1 MYADVIVDISFEKLD
16 RIFQYGI
23 PEHLKQ
29 QIKIGSQVEI
39 PFGNGNRKI
48 KGYIISF
55 SETTQYPIEKIKEL
69 IGVVKNS
76 TTIETRMIQL
86 AWWLKE
92 TYGSTMNQALK
103 TVVPVKKKIK
113 GKEERYIK
121 LKISKE
127 AAEQQKK
134 EWEKRNKAKAKLLAI
149 LIEEERVSYEV
160 LTKEQ
165 HIAPATIRGVQEVG
179 AIEIVSES
187 IYRNPSVYQKEE
199 VDYHFVLTSDQ
210 KRIADEFLTDY
221 KNGVRKTY
229 LLHGVT
235 GSGKTEVYMEIIAN
249 VISMGKQAIVLIPE
263 IALTYQTVHRF
274 YKRFGNKVSILNSRM
289 SQGER
294 FDQFERA
301 KKGEIS
307 IMIGPRSALFT
318 PFSELGLI
326 IIDEEHE
333 SSYKSENV
341 PKYHARETAIELAK
355 LTGSSVLLGS
365 ATPSIE
371 AFYRAIQGEYKLFE
385 LKNRVNERAM
395 PSVFVVDLREELKN
409 GNKSMFSNQLKQL
422 IWDRLN
428 KKQQVLLFMNK
439 RGYAGFVSCLSCG
452 NPIRCPHCDVS
463 LTAHN
468 DGTLQCHYCGYQIP
482 LPKSCPFCG
491 SPYIA
496 AFGTGTQKVEAAV
509 KREFPTAR
517 VLRMDSDTTA
527 GKDGH
532 ERILSVFS
540 RREADILIGTQM
552 IVKGH
557 DFPFVTLVGV
567 LAADM
572 SLYANDYRASERTF
586 QLLTQAAGRAGRG
599 HLAGEVVIQTYSPQH
614 YSIETAATQDYRK
627 FYEKEILY
635 RKLLGY
641 PPVGDLL
648 AILISSKDLEACEKM
663 AELLKDTAEKYCVE
677 YRILIIGPAD
687 ATVSKIQ
694 DFYRKILYLKEGKSK
709 SGNQLKKIKDILEV
723 KTEQAQMEADVQV
736 QFDFNPMNTY

>member
-16 RIFQYGI
+16 RIFQYKI

-29 QIKIGSQVEI
+29 QVQIGSQIEI

-48 KGYIISF
+48 KGYVISF
-55 SETTQYPIEKIKEL
+55 SETTQYPAEKIKEL

-76 TTIETRMIQL
+76 TMIETRMIQL
-86 AWWLKE
+86 ACWMKE
-92 TYGSTMNQALK
+92 NYGSTMNQALK
-103 TVVPVKKKIK
+103 TVVPVKKQIK
-113 GKEERYIK
+113 GKEEREIRLK
-121 LKISKE
+121 LSKE
-127 AAEQQKK
+127 EAEQYLLQ
-134 EWEKRNKAKAKLLAI
+134 WSKRSKAKARLLCI
-149 LIEEERVSYEV
+149 LIEKVKISYEILV
-160 LTKEQ
+160 KEY
-165 HIAPATIRGVQEVG
+165 HIAPATIKGLEEIG
-179 AIEIVSES
+179 IIEIISKN
-187 IYRNPSVYQKEE
+187 IYRNPAVYQKEK
-199 VDYHFVLTSDQ
+199 VDYHFTLTPQQQ
-210 KRIADEFLTDY
+210 KIADNFLADY
-221 KNGVRKTY
+221 RNGIRKTY
-229 LLHGVT
+229 LLYGVT

-249 VISMGKQAIVLIPE
+249 IISMGKQAIVLIPE
-263 IALTYQTVHRF
+263 IALTYQTVLRF
-274 YKRFGNKVSILNSRM
+274 YKRFGSKVSILNSRM
-289 SQGER
+289 SAGER

-318 PFSELGLI
+318 PFSKLGLI
-326 IIDEEHE
+326 IMDEEHE

-341 PKYHARETAIELAK
+341 PKYHARETAIELAR
-355 LTGSSVLLGS
+355 LTNSSVLLGS

-371 AFYRAIQGEYKLFE
+371 AFYRSLQGEYHLFE
-385 LKNRVNERAM
+385 LKNRVNEREM
-395 PSVFVVDLREELKN
+395 PSVYVVDLREELKN
-409 GNKSMFSNQLKQL
+409 GNKSMFSTRLKEL
-422 IWDRLN
+422 VWDRLN

-439 RGYAGFVSCLSCG
+439 RGYAGFVSCRSCG
-452 NPIRCPHCDVS
+452 TPIRCPHCDVS

-468 DGTLQCHYCGYQIP
+468 NGTLQCHYCGYQIP
-482 LPKSCPFCG
+482 LPKTCPSCT

-496 AFGTGTQKVEAAV
+496 AFGTGTQKVEEAI
-509 KREFPTAR
+509 KREFPAAR

-532 ERILSVFS
+532 EKILSAFS
-540 RREADILIGTQM
+540 KQEADILIGTQM

-557 DFPFVTLVGV
+557 DFPLVTLVGV

-599 HLAGEVVIQTYSPQH
+599 NLAGEVVIQTYSPKH
-614 YSIETAATQDYRK
+614 YSIEAAAAQDYQS
-627 FYEKEILY
+627 FYNKEILY

-641 PPVGDLL
+641 PPAGELL
-648 AILISSKDLEACEKM
+648 AILISSKNLEACEKM
-663 AELLKDTAEKYCVE
+663 AEILKEKADAPCTE

-694 DFYRKILYLKEGKSK
+694 DIYRKVLYLKE
-709 SGNQLKKIKDILEV
+709 SGTNSQSYLKKVKDILE
-723 KTEQAQMEADVQV
+723 TEVEQSQMASDLQV

>member
-1 MYADVIVDISFEKLD
+1 M
-16 RIFQYGI
+16 
-23 PEHLKQ
+23 
-29 QIKIGSQVEI
+29 
-39 PFGNGNRKI
+39 
-48 KGYIISF
+48 
-55 SETTQYPIEKIKEL
+55 
-69 IGVVKNS
+69 
-76 TTIETRMIQL
+76 
-86 AWWLKE
+86 
-92 TYGSTMNQALK
+92 
-103 TVVPVKKKIK
+103 
-113 GKEERYIK
+113 
-121 LKISKE
+121 
-127 AAEQQKK
+127 
-134 EWEKRNKAKAKLLAI
+134 
-149 LIEEERVSYEV
+149 
-160 LTKEQ
+160 
-165 HIAPATIRGVQEVG
+165 
-179 AIEIVSES
+179 
-187 IYRNPSVYQKEE
+187 
-199 VDYHFVLTSDQ
+199 
-210 KRIADEFLTDY
+210 
-221 KNGVRKTY
+221 
-229 LLHGVT
+229 
-235 GSGKTEVYMEIIAN
+235 
-249 VISMGKQAIVLIPE
+249 
-263 IALTYQTVHRF
+263 
-274 YKRFGNKVSILNSRM
+274 
-289 SQGER
+289 
-294 FDQFERA
+294 
-301 KKGEIS
+301 
-307 IMIGPRSALFT
+307 
-318 PFSELGLI
+318 
-326 IIDEEHE
+326 
-333 SSYKSENV
+333 

-439 RGYAGFVSCLSCG
+439 RGYAGFVSCRSCG

>member
-1 MYADVIVDISFEKLD
+1 M
-16 RIFQYGI
+16 
-23 PEHLKQ
+23 
-29 QIKIGSQVEI
+29 
-39 PFGNGNRKI
+39 
-48 KGYIISF
+48 
-55 SETTQYPIEKIKEL
+55 
-69 IGVVKNS
+69 
-76 TTIETRMIQL
+76 
-86 AWWLKE
+86 
-92 TYGSTMNQALK
+92 
-103 TVVPVKKKIK
+103 KKKVK
-113 GKEERYIK
+113 GKEERYIR

-127 AAEQQKK
+127 AAGEQKK

-149 LIEEERVSYEV
+149 LIEEERVSYEE

-165 HIAPATIRGVQEVG
+165 HIAPATIRGVQEAG
-179 AIEIVSES
+179 AIEIVSEN

-301 KKGEIS
+301 N
-307 IMIGPRSALFT
+307 
-318 PFSELGLI
+318 
-326 IIDEEHE
+326 
-333 SSYKSENV
+333 KSENV

-385 LKNRVNERAM
+385 LKNRVNEREM

-428 KKQQVLLFMNK
+428 KKQQILLFMNK
-439 RGYAGFVSCLSCG
+439 RGYAGFVSCRSCG

-532 ERILSVFS
+532 EKILSVFS

-599 HLAGEVVIQTYSPQH
+599 QLAGEVVIQTYSPQH
-614 YSIETAATQDYRK
+614 YSIVSFMKRR
-627 FYEKEILY
+627 FCIGNCWGILLWEISW
-635 RKLLGY
+635 R
-641 PPVGDLL
+641 
-648 AILISSKDLEACEKM
+648 
-663 AELLKDTAEKYCVE
+663 
-677 YRILIIGPAD
+677 
-687 ATVSKIQ
+687 
-694 DFYRKILYLKEGKSK
+694 F
-709 SGNQLKKIKDILEV
+709 
-723 KTEQAQMEADVQV
+723 
-736 QFDFNPMNTY
+736 